1 MVRRKINL
9 PLTADKG
16 WAGVVRPSEKHDGMP
31 LRTPP
36 KIDEGDLERAM
47 LRRSVDSLAGEAAR
61 CADCGRTPLI
71 GETLYRYA
79 EAAAVCELCKPL
91 RSRAPESSERVRN
104 GEAGHAVRVH
114 RLHPA

>member
-47 LRRSVDSLAGEAAR
+47 LRRSVDSLAGEATR
-61 CADCGRTPLI
+61 CADCGRTPLE
-71 GETLYRYA
+71 GETVHHYGPVV
-79 EAAAVCELCKPL
+79 VCELCRPL
-91 RSRAPESSERVRN
+91 RREVPDRREVVHGCEHGNTVRIQVRA
-104 GEAGHAVRVH
+104 AA
-114 RLHPA
+114 